1 MSLYFNGTKSS
12 TIYSNNPNVPK
23 MPDPKEY
30 RTNHRNQ
37 KWPSML
43 LPSEMTSDTNDRILL
58 LYDASNTYC
67 VFAINIT
74 FSQITTAKVEFYSN
88 TTKVGEENI
97 SLTSG
102 TVYQGYYESDGSY
115 NYILLVIEAPQGKI
129 NQALLSPKIKIN
141 NVNVNNNFNGFMLE
155 GSCRFNKLGKLTLS
169 GSSYGSI
176 TRQPNLTFFSLLSDK
191 YTASITLANFFYQC
205 YALLSVPEFN
215 VSDSG
220 PVSTSGLFSNCL
232 SLRAYPPID
241 TSKCTVTASMF
252 SSCSHLETIL
262 PLDISK
268 STNTSYMF
276 QNCYALK
283 HIPPIDTGKSTTFA
297 NMFQSC
303 YSLKEISHLDTGLG
317 NNLTS
322 VFNGCSALE
331 KIPQLDTSSATN
343 MTAMF
348 NGCRKITTL
357 PMMDTSQVTNMK
369 QFVSGCNALKT
380 IPLLD
385 TSSVTDMSSMFSGC
399 PQLKTIPAINTS
411 SATNMASMFQS
422 CSALEE
428 IPLLDTSSATTVA
441 SMFASCSSLRTIPA
455 LDISSATNTSLMFSG
470 CYSLDYI
477 PLLDTSKA
485 INMNNMFANVYS
497 IQVLPALDCSK
508 VTTAN
513 NFTNFITNSH
523 ALVKMNAT
531 GMKYAFNL
539 STAIFMTREEIVNV
553 LNNLGRVTSSTT
565 LTLGSTNLAKL
576 SAEDKAIATSKGWTL
591 A

>member
-322 VFNGCSALE
+322 VFNGC
-331 KIPQLDTSSATN
+331 
-343 MTAMF
+343 
-348 NGCRKITTL
+348 RKITTL